1 MLCPRNVE
9 AVHPGLSPQGLVKPD
24 FLILG
29 AQKSATTSLAMAL
42 AAHPDVL
49 LPKAKEA
56 HHFGAVSDA
65 DAGGDAY
72 RRFFAEW
79 SGQRLIGDATP
90 NYLVLPA
97 ATRQIMRVAPEVK
110 AITVLRNPIDRAYSA
125 YWHGVAAGVNR
136 GSFEKVLARE
146 PKWMAAGRPDFRAPR
161 WGGCYS
167 VHIDRFLREGFP
179 RSQWLFLLH
188 DEVVARP
195 VETLTAVQEFLGL
208 EPLVTELPHLN
219 TSQRSVLPWPLRR
232 MVFRNRHR
240 RVANSIAFRSRRPFT
255 PPPMAEATRRE
266 LQRFY
271 APLNAE
277 LGSFLGRDLSHWV

>member
-1 MLCPRNVE
+1 
-9 AVHPGLSPQGLVKPD
+9 
-24 FLILG
+24 
-29 AQKSATTSLAMAL
+29 
-42 AAHPDVL
+42 
-49 LPKAKEA
+49 
-56 HHFGAVSDA
+56 
-65 DAGGDAY
+65 
-72 RRFFAEW
+72 
-79 SGQRLIGDATP
+79 
-90 NYLVLPA
+90 
-97 ATRQIMRVAPEVK
+97 
-110 AITVLRNPIDRAYSA
+110 
-125 YWHGVAAGVNR
+125 
-136 GSFEKVLARE
+136 
-146 PKWMAAGRPDFRAPR
+146 
-161 WGGCYS
+161 
-167 VHIDRFLREGFP
+167 
-179 RSQWLFLLH
+179 LFLLH